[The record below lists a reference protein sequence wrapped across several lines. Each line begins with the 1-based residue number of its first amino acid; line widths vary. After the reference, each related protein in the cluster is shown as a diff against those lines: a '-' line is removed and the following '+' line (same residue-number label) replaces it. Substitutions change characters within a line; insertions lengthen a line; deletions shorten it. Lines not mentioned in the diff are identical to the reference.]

1 MNPLRDCEEDLKLIL
16 ELKKI
21 PKETESL
28 EIIPILKEHSKKD
41 IKVKCEGI
49 DQKWK
54 YQSKKYVLKA
64 KQLLK
69 PMQKL

>member
-1 MNPLRDCEEDLKLIL
+1 MNPLRDCEKDLKLIL

-41 IKVKCEGI
+41 IKIKCEGL
-49 DQKWK
+49 DQK
-54 YQSKKYVLKA
+54 
-64 KQLLK
+64 
-69 PMQKL
+69 